1 MTYPENPIL
10 VVVDLDPAGNPA
22 SSTAALIGAASTVG
36 APVALVVGGSAEAAA
51 QVAAAGASVVLTADA
66 DETILTVPIVDA
78 LHAAFEQVRPDAV
91 LISNSIAGRDVAGR
105 FAVRAKLALSV
116 DAVGVSRDDEGIVAH
131 HSVYGGA
138 YLTDS
143 APTFG
148 APVITVRQGAVDAR
162 AEAVASPTVE
172 ALTVEASGASAATV
186 GAVEAVE
193 STSSRP
199 ELRGATRVVSG
210 GRGLASKEKFVLVEE
225 LADALGAAVGA
236 SRAAVDAGYIPQS
249 HQVGQTGVSVSPQ
262 LYVALGI
269 SGAIQHRAGMQTAKN
284 IVAINKD
291 GEAPIFD
298 VADFGIVGDLFTIVP
313 QVIAGLE
320 ARKK

>member
-1 MTYPENPIL
+1 MTYPDTPIL

-51 QVAAAGASVVLTADA
+51 KVAELGASVVLTADA
-66 DETILTVPIVDA
+66 DATTLTVPIVDA
-78 LHAAFEQVRPDAV
+78 LQAAFTQVQPDAV
-91 LISNSIAGRDVAGR
+91 LISNSISGRDVAGR

-116 DAVGVSRDDEGIVAH
+116 DAVGVSRDDEGVIAH

-138 YLTDS
+138 YLVDS

-148 APVITVRQGAVDAR
+148 AAVITVRQGAVDAR

-172 ALTVEASGASAATV
+172 ALSVTASGAPGATV

-193 STSSRP
+193 TTSSRP

-262 LYVALGI
+262 LYIALGI

-298 VADFGIVGDLFTIVP
+298 VADFGIVGDLFTVVP
-313 QVIAGLE
+313 QVIAALE